1 MEGKKTSKRHIKRVR
16 INVTLCRYEVVRRVA
31 RARGWKLVTDDK
43 PEGKPSV
50 CNIHWI
56 DVPDILP
63 TFKTLL
69 PYQKVNHFPGMANL
83 ACKSKLARNLERM
96 KKLFPLEYGFVPRTW
111 ILPFDQYD
119 FQQNFNS
126 EGESQRTFIVKPDHM
141 CQGRGVFL
149 TRTLAQIPRGDVLV
163 AQQYVA
169 RPLLIDDK
177 KFDLRIYVL
186 VTSCSPLRVYIFKDG
201 LVRICTADYVVPNAE
216 NLEHRFMHLTNYAVN
231 KHSNNF
237 EVNRGGD
244 TEGTGSKR
252 SLKWFF
258 TWLREKLPSEK
269 VDKIWD
275 QISDICLKTILSVQ
289 PTLAQEYR
297 STFAKYMRRP
307 NSASRS
313 IPQNSEMSLGLDN
326 KKARPSSG
334 GVSVGG
340 DTSASSSPAGSSTPP
355 SCSFAL
361 LGMDVLIDEQL
372 KPWLLEVNHLPSFGC
387 DSQLDW
393 SVKEPLISQTF
404 DLLNVSSTDKER
416 HDTEHASA
424 LQQRLYGGMSASAP
438 VINSTISDNQKSE
451 LPPLIPPS
459 PRTSSPKAAND
470 ADKGIQLPLNTDQL
484 REALSSYYSRFN
496 SDRLHHLD
504 TILNKYAD
512 NQEELNRSL
521 QLKYGK
527 SIFAFTPVAN
537 NGQPQDEDSEKVL
550 DQEPLIDFVRIY
562 PPSSS
567 QQDSKYRKML
577 DASQKHID
585 ELQLRFTAPL
595 QHRRPETDS
604 NGVVL
609 PPLNGA
615 LKKEQLGRD
624 CFGFSGTDKAL
635 LLASAEKKPLGV
647 PGPMQVAAAHRM
659 MLGHSSQK
667 LSIKPPTPPEPL
679 PSRSGTPV
687 SYGLQYR
694 ERLATIKNK
703 PTLAVSQVSF
713 CFDGPF

>member
-313 IPQNSEMSLGLDN
+313 
-326 KKARPSSG
+326 
-334 GVSVGG
+334 
-340 DTSASSSPAGSSTPP
+340 
-355 SCSFAL
+355 
-361 LGMDVLIDEQL
+361 
-372 KPWLLEVNHLPSFGC
+372 
-387 DSQLDW
+387 
-393 SVKEPLISQTF
+393 
-404 DLLNVSSTDKER
+404 
-416 HDTEHASA
+416 
-424 LQQRLYGGMSASAP
+424 
-438 VINSTISDNQKSE
+438 
-451 LPPLIPPS
+451 
-459 PRTSSPKAAND
+459 
-470 ADKGIQLPLNTDQL
+470 
-484 REALSSYYSRFN
+484 
-496 SDRLHHLD
+496 
-504 TILNKYAD
+504 
-512 NQEELNRSL
+512 
-521 QLKYGK
+521 
-527 SIFAFTPVAN
+527 
-537 NGQPQDEDSEKVL
+537 
-550 DQEPLIDFVRIY
+550 
-562 PPSSS
+562 
-567 QQDSKYRKML
+567 
-577 DASQKHID
+577 
-585 ELQLRFTAPL
+585 
-595 QHRRPETDS
+595 
-604 NGVVL
+604 
-609 PPLNGA
+609 
-615 LKKEQLGRD
+615 
-624 CFGFSGTDKAL
+624 
-635 LLASAEKKPLGV
+635 
-647 PGPMQVAAAHRM
+647 
-659 MLGHSSQK
+659 
-667 LSIKPPTPPEPL
+667 
-679 PSRSGTPV
+679 
-687 SYGLQYR
+687 
-694 ERLATIKNK
+694 
-703 PTLAVSQVSF
+703 VSQNMVA
-713 CFDGPF
+713 